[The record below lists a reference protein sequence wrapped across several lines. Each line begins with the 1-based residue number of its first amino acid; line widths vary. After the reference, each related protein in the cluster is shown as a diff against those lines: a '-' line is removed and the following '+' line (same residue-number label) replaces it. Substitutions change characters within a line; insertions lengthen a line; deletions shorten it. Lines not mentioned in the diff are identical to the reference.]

1 MMIIILWLSYN
12 DAKNKSTFQSQGEIK
27 GALMESESIVSEE
40 TVEHPVVDNAI
51 QSPQKD
57 SKKRK
62 MLVIAIALTC
72 IGGGVGYILLPASSQ
87 STDNAYVST
96 DSIAVAP
103 KVQGLVAKVYVQD
116 NQVIHQGDPLI
127 QIDTEEF
134 DTKVNSAKADLANAL
149 ANVNSVKAEF
159 VTLNSEEKYASS
171 NIQAAQSSIV
181 SAQENAKTALQ
192 NKKRYDQ
199 LLKAGAVSQQETE
212 DFNNTAVSATQSLSR
227 IEAELNIAK
236 SAADVTHS
244 KRIALDA
251 KLDQAH
257 ANVEKA
263 QANLELALQ
272 NQKHSLIVSPING
285 LVANRQAQVGDY
297 VQVGRQLL
305 TLVPEQQRYII
316 ANFKETQIAK
326 MHAGQIAE
334 IKIDALPQYQ
344 FSGHVQSLA
353 PGSGSTFALLPFE
366 PGTGNFTKIVQRVP
380 VKITFDTK
388 QNGLDL
394 LRPGLSADVKV
405 QLK

>member
-1 MMIIILWLSYN
+1 
-12 DAKNKSTFQSQGEIK
+12 
-27 GALMESESIVSEE
+27 MESESIVSEE
-40 TVEHPVVDNAI
+40 TVEHPVVENDI

-57 SKKRK
+57 SKKQK

-72 IGGGVGYILLPASSQ
+72 IGGGIGYILLPASSQ

-103 KVQGLVAKVYVQD
+103 KVQGLVAQVYVQD

-263 QANLELALQ
+263 QANLELVLQ

-316 ANFKETQIAK
+316 ANFKETQIAE

>member
-1 MMIIILWLSYN
+1 
-12 DAKNKSTFQSQGEIK
+12 
-27 GALMESESIVSEE
+27 MESESIVSEE
-40 TVEHPVVDNAI
+40 TVEHPVVENDI

-244 KRIALDA
+244 KRITLDA

-263 QANLELALQ
+263 QANLKLALQ

-305 TLVPEQQRYII
+305 TLVPEHQRYII

-344 FSGHVQSLA
+344 FNGHVQSLA